1 MNKDIKKITIN
12 ISNPDS
18 KKLETNKMSWQM
30 NDIDPSQKQFDV
42 ILKFLEY
49 SLKEEEKGLKKI
61 IGKYESI

>member
-1 MNKDIKKITIN
+1 MNKNIQKITIN